1 MLSRTRTI
9 QAIQAIQSQ
18 ASRSIIATRENRTVR
33 IQARHLL
40 IQLFCLVMLFVN
52 INCERATATIMPYP
66 MTIAKMTSG
75 SALVIKA
82 KVISVEPV
90 DVPKDAPLKS
100 LHWKIY
106 RAKLKVISTLK
117 GAPAQGIVD
126 FLYRAD
132 VPAQNAP
139 KMWVNVGP
147 ESDAHF
153 KLEPQKS
160 YILFAQ
166 KSNPKSPLMQ
176 ISDNY
181 TLRSWEGFFQ
191 AADDSPVSSGAT
203 PEQAVW
209 NELTKQT
216 NSQQGSVAEYAA
228 LTLLDLSCD
237 TENGATGTPDFPRK
251 KVLDFLFSHNNAPP
265 VALCTDK
272 FLKTL
277 IESIGSTSP
286 YTNDNFRMRYLWTKA
301 SNPMCRWSPWSTTDN
316 ITAKPAVPFLI
327 KVADGKHSPDVCV
340 AAISALGMCQTD
352 PKIAE
357 SISAKLPLW
366 INSSVPQIRAAAI
379 VLSSDYP
386 TKISAE
392 QRIKLMHDPEPQVRK
407 EAALSAA
414 LVQSE
419 TTIPQL
425 EKLLKDKDSGVR
437 AYAALGLVSFPVDK
451 VKSVLISNISNP
463 DFGVGFMCRVAFH
476 DPAVVR
482 DQLLSECQKKTTP
495 MSGLPTNDAQIVFQN
510 GLATSPHGL
519 AQHALLK
526 YLDDSPGAQL
536 AKPEFA
542 KYLDCMEQNSIS
554 DPSLTGAVYEV
565 LLTHKLDQRA
575 TSFKKRALATQPTL
589 PPVAFEQPEQ
599 LLKAGALKYK

>member
-1 MLSRTRTI
+1 
-9 QAIQAIQSQ
+9 
-18 ASRSIIATRENRTVR
+18 
-33 IQARHLL
+33 
-40 IQLFCLVMLFVN
+40 
-52 INCERATATIMPYP
+52 
-66 MTIAKMTSG
+66 MTIAKMTGG

-90 DVPKDAPLKS
+90 DVPKDSPIKS

-117 GAPAQGIVD
+117 GAAAAAGPGTID
-126 FLYRAD
+126 FLYRSN
-132 VPAQNAP
+132 VPAANAP

-166 KSNPKSPLMQ
+166 KPNSKNPLMQ

-181 TLRSWEGFFQ
+181 TMRSWEGFFP
-191 AADDSPVSSGAT
+191 AADDSKVVAGAT
-203 PEQAVW
+203 AEQAVW

-237 TENGATGTPDFPRK
+237 TDNGANGTADFPRK
-251 KVLDFLFSHNNAPP
+251 KVLEFLFSHNNAPP
-265 VALCTDK
+265 AALCTDK

-277 IESIGSTSP
+277 LESIGSASP
-286 YTNDNFRMRYLWTKA
+286 YTNDDFRIRYLWSKA
-301 SNPMCRWSPWSTTDN
+301 SNPMCRWSPWSTKDN
-316 ITAKPAVPFLI
+316 IAAKPAVPFLI
-327 KVADGKHSPDVCV
+327 NVADGKHNPDICA
-340 AAISALGMCQTD
+340 AAISALGMCQAD
-352 PKIAE
+352 PRIAE
-357 SISAKLPLW
+357 SISAKLPVW
-366 INSSVPQIRAAAI
+366 INSSVPAIRAAAI

-392 QRIKLMHDPEPQVRK
+392 ERIKLMHDAEPQVRK

-414 LVQSE
+414 LAQSDS
-419 TTIPQL
+419 TIPQL
-425 EKLLKDKDSGVR
+425 EKLLKDSDSRVR

-451 VKSVLISNISNP
+451 VKSVLISNMSNP
-463 DFGVGFMCRVAFH
+463 DFGLGFLCRVAFH
-476 DPAVVR
+476 NPAIVR
-482 DQLLSECQKKTTP
+482 DQLLSECRKKTTP
-495 MSGLPTNDAQIVFQN
+495 MSKMPSNDAQIVFQN
-510 GLATSPHGL
+510 GLATSPHAL
-519 AQHALLK
+519 AQQALLK
-526 YLDDSPGAQL
+526 YLDDTSGARL
-536 AKPEFA
+536 AQPEFA
-542 KYLDCMEQNSIS
+542 KFLNCMEENSIS
-554 DPSLTGAVYEV
+554 DPSLTGDVFEM

-575 TSFKKRALATQPTL
+575 ASFKKRALSAQPTL
-589 PPVAFEQPEQ
+589 PQVAFEQPER